1 DATFTVRKGFSNK
14 SCYSFESVNNP
25 GKYLYAPSGDKG
37 QQIGVGTIDG
47 ANRRTEATFCA
58 FKNVGSKD
66 GIILKN
72 SMPNNPEKY
81 IRNVDGKVWAD
92 PALKSISN
100 QNTFA
105 QDMVW
110 KVIDPL
116 WNVEPVTNLELD
128 KRISFQVTSSGFMDR
143 VLRHSKSKG
152 RTDVINSKSNVI
164 DRKDATFTVRKGF
177 SNKSCYSFESVNNP
191 GKYLYAPSGD
201 KGQQIGVGT
210 IDGAN
215 RRTEATF
222 CAFKNVGSKDG
233 IILKNSMPNNPEKYI
248 R

>member
-1 DATFTVRKGFSNK
+1 EPVTNLALDKPISLQATTSGFTDHVLRGTDGQGRTGKIDSKSDARDRIDATFTVRKGMSNNL
-14 SCYSFESVNNP
+14 CYSFESVNYP
-25 GKYLYAPSGDKG
+25 GQYLYAPSGDKG

-81 IRNVDGKVWAD
+81 IRHVDGKVWAD

-116 WNVEPVTNLELD
+116 WNVEPVTNL
-128 KRISFQVTSSGFMDR
+128 
-143 VLRHSKSKG
+143 
-152 RTDVINSKSNVI
+152 
-164 DRKDATFTVRKGF
+164 
-177 SNKSCYSFESVNNP
+177 
-191 GKYLYAPSGD
+191 
-201 KGQQIGVGT
+201 
-210 IDGAN
+210 
-215 RRTEATF
+215 
-222 CAFKNVGSKDG
+222 
-233 IILKNSMPNNPEKYI
+233 
-248 R
+248 